1 MKKEIPSSNTDG
13 RQFKY
18 LTVFTTFSVKFA
30 GVRFE
35 RCAAGRASDIGTDP
49 VLDDAIRAVG
59 GLEQGFADMTV
70 LPTGLAP
77 GLVPQTSGLGWR
89 VEVAAIRRWRATAV
103 ATVTLEFTHSRLKR
117 IDTVPQL

>member
-35 RCAAGRASDIGTDP
+35 RCAAGRASDIGPET
-49 VLDDAIRAVG
+49 VLDDAVGAV

-103 ATVTLEFTHSRLKR
+103 ATVTLEFTHSRFKR